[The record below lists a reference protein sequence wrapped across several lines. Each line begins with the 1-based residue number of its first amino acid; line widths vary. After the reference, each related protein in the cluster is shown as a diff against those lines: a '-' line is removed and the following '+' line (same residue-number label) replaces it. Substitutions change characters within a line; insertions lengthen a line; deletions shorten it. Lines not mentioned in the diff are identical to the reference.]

1 MKMCKCEHLIE
12 DYLFN
17 RLDDEKKKKF
27 EEHYFNCTYCFEKMV
42 ERDELISIIKQK
54 GDMIF
59 QDEYVVEEEKGVTWF
74 EKIASFFTPK
84 QWALISVY
92 AALLLIVICVFIPYF
107 KPAPLQFFISEDRVR
122 GESITLISPVI
133 DIKTVPAKFEW
144 KDSGEDVEYKIY
156 IYDNGEKLWAT
167 TTKDNF
173 TVLPEKIRKRMTLGE
188 KYSWEVKAFS
198 PEGTLIAISSKV
210 HFKIS
215 RGE

>member
-1 MKMCKCEHLIE
+1 MKMCKCEHLID
-12 DYLFN
+12 DYLFD

-27 EEHYFNCTYCFEKMV
+27 EEHYFNCPNCFEKMV
-42 ERDELISIIKQK
+42 ERDELISIIKLK

-59 QDEYVVEEEKGVTWF
+59 QDEYVVEEGKGAAWF
-74 EKIASFFTPK
+74 EKIASLFTPK

-92 AALLLIVICVFIPYF
+92 AALLLIVICVVIPYF
-107 KPAPLQFFISEDRVR
+107 KLAAPQFFISEEKVR

-133 DIKTVPAKFEW
+133 DIRIVPSKFEW
-144 KDSGEDVEYKIY
+144 KDSDDDVEYKIY
-156 IYDNGEKLWAT
+156 IYDDGQKLWAA

-173 TVLPEKIRKRMTLGE
+173 IVLPEKIRKQMTLGE

-198 PEGTLIAISSKV
+198 AEGTLIAISSKV

-215 RGE
+215 RSE

>member
-1 MKMCKCEHLIE
+1 MKMCKCEHLID
-12 DYLFN
+12 DYLFD
-17 RLDDEKKKKF
+17 RLDDEKKNKF
-27 EEHYFNCTYCFEKMV
+27 EEHYFNCHYCFEKMV

-54 GDMIF
+54 GDGIF
-59 QDEYVVEEEKGVTWF
+59 QDEYVVEEGKGAPWF

-92 AALLLIVICVFIPYF
+92 AALLLIVTCVFIPYF
-107 KPAPLQFFISEDRVR
+107 KSAPPQFFISEDRVR

-133 DIKTVPAKFEW
+133 DIKMVPSKFEW

-156 IYDNGEKLWAT
+156 IYDNGDKLWAS

-173 TVLPEKIRKRMTLGE
+173 IVLPEKVRKQMTLGE

-210 HFKIS
+210 HFKITE
-215 RGE
+215 GE

>member
-1 MKMCKCEHLIE
+1 MKKCKCEYLTD
-12 DYLFN
+12 DYLFD

-27 EEHYFNCTYCFEKMV
+27 EEHYFNCHYCFEKMV
-42 ERDELISIIKQK
+42 ERDELISIIKHK

-59 QDEYVVEEEKGVTWF
+59 QDEYVVEEEKGATWY
-74 EKIASFFTPK
+74 EKIAYFFTPK

-92 AALLLIVICVFIPYF
+92 AALLLIVTCVFIPYF
-107 KPAPLQFFISEDRVR
+107 KSAPPQFFISEEKVR

-133 DIKTVPAKFEW
+133 DIKMVPSKFEW
-144 KDSGEDVEYKIY
+144 KDSDENAEYKIY
-156 IYDNGEKLWAT
+156 IYDNGDKLWDT

-173 TVLPEKIRKRMTLGE
+173 IVLPEKVRKRMTLGD

-210 HFKIS
+210 HFKITK
-215 RGE
+215 GE

>member
-1 MKMCKCEHLIE
+1 MCESEHLI
-12 DYLFN
+12 DNYLFD
-17 RLDDEKKKKF
+17 RLDDEEKNKF
-27 EEHYFNCTYCFEKMV
+27 EEHYFNCPYCFERMA

-59 QDEYVVEEEKGVTWF
+59 QDEYVVEEEKGTAWF
-74 EKIASFFTPK
+74 EKIASLFTPK
-84 QWALISVY
+84 QWALIPVY
-92 AALLLIVICVFIPYF
+92 AALLLIVIFVFIPYF
-107 KPAPLQFFISEDRVR
+107 KPAPPQFFISEDRVR

-133 DIKTVPAKFEW
+133 DIRAVPSKFEW

-156 IYDNGEKLWAT
+156 IYDNDEKLWSAT
-167 TTKDNF
+167 AKENYI
-173 TVLPEKIRKRMTLGE
+173 VLPEKIRKLMTLGE

-215 RGE
+215 KGE

>member
-1 MKMCKCEHLIE
+1 MKMCKCEYLID

-27 EEHYFNCTYCFEKMV
+27 EEHYFNCPYCFEKMV

-54 GDMIF
+54 GDGIF
-59 QDEYVVEEEKGVTWF
+59 QDEYVVEEGKGATWF
-74 EKIASFFTPK
+74 EKIVSFFTPK
-84 QWALISVY
+84 QWALIPVY
-92 AALLLIVICVFIPYF
+92 TALLLIVVFIFIPYF
-107 KPAPLQFFISEDRVR
+107 KPAPPQFFISEDRVR

-133 DIKTVPAKFEW
+133 DIKTVPSKFEW

-156 IYDNGEKLWAT
+156 IYDDGDKLWIT

-173 TVLPEKIRKRMTLGE
+173 IVLPEKVRKRMTLGE

-198 PEGTLIAISSKV
+198 PKGTLIALSSKV
-210 HFKIS
+210 HFKITK
-215 RGE
+215 GE

>member
-1 MKMCKCEHLIE
+1 MKKCKCEHLID
-12 DYLFN
+12 DYLFD

-27 EEHYFNCTYCFEKMV
+27 EEHYFNCSYCFEKMV
-42 ERDELISIIKQK
+42 ERDELISTIKLK

-59 QDEYVVEEEKGVTWF
+59 QDEFVVDKAKGGTWF
-74 EKIASFFTPK
+74 EKIVSFFTPK
-84 QWALISVY
+84 QWAAISVY

-107 KPAPLQFFISEDRVR
+107 KPAPPQFFISEDRVR

-133 DIKTVPAKFEW
+133 DIKTVPTKFEW

-156 IYDNGEKLWAT
+156 IYDNGNKLWDT

-173 TVLPEKIRKRMTLGE
+173 IVLPEKIRKRMTLGE

-210 HFKIS
+210 HFKIAKS
-215 RGE
+215 E

>member
-1 MKMCKCEHLIE
+1 MKMCESEHLID
-12 DYLFN
+12 DYLFD

-27 EEHYFNCTYCFEKMV
+27 EEHYFNCHYCFEKMV
-42 ERDELISIIKQK
+42 ERDELVSIIKQK

-59 QDEYVVEEEKGVTWF
+59 QDEYVVEKEKGATWF

-92 AALLLIVICVFIPYF
+92 AALLLIVTCVFIPYF
-107 KPAPLQFFISEDRVR
+107 KSAPPQFFISEEKVR

-133 DIKTVPAKFEW
+133 DIKIVPSKFEW
-144 KDSGEDVEYKIY
+144 KDSGEDAEYKIY
-156 IYDNGEKLWAT
+156 IYDDGDKLWAS

-173 TVLPEKIRKRMTLGE
+173 IVLPEKVRKRMTLDE

-210 HFKIS
+210 HFKITK
-215 RGE
+215 GE

>member
-1 MKMCKCEHLIE
+1 MKMCKREHLID
-12 DYLFN
+12 DYLFD

-42 ERDELISIIKQK
+42 ERDELISVIKQK

-59 QDEYVVEEEKGVTWF
+59 QDEYVVEEQKGAPWF

-133 DIKTVPAKFEW
+133 DIKTVPTKFEW

-173 TVLPEKIRKRMTLGE
+173 IVLPEKIRKRMTLGE

-198 PEGTLIAISSKV
+198 PEGNLIAISSKV
-210 HFKIS
+210 HFKITTY
-215 RGE
+215 E